1 MKPHLKLAETIAADG
16 TRLSLHSHDGNFCI
30 RVNGQEL
37 MHSAVSAS
45 ELQLG
50 ELAVEG
56 IAERPARVL
65 IGGLGLGFT
74 LKAVLAKS
82 GPDTVVEVAELF
94 PAVVEWNRTFLAG
107 LNGTLLDDPR
117 VKILVEDVGHVLS
130 RAASA
135 EYDAIVLDIDNGPT
149 AMVQANNAGH
159 YRTQGIQRFFRV
171 LKAGGRAAIWSAK
184 ADHAFES
191 RLTKAGFKVKAVP
204 AKLYASAKRH
214 TYTIYQADRVVL
226 PGRSM

>member
-1 MKPHLKLAETIAADG
+1 MKPHLKLAETIATDG

-37 MHSAVSAS
+37 MHSAVAAS
-45 ELQLG
+45 ECQLG

-56 IAERPARVL
+56 IIARPTRIL

-74 LKAVLAKS
+74 LQAVLAKS
-82 GPDTVVEVAELF
+82 GSDAVVEVAELF

-107 LNGTLLDDPR
+107 LNGALLDDPR
-117 VKILVEDVGHVLS
+117 VKVLVEDVGSVLS
-130 RAASA
+130 RSASA
-135 EYDAIVLDIDNGPT
+135 AYDAIILDIDNGPT

-159 YRTQGIQRFFRV
+159 YRTQGIQRFYRV
-171 LKAGGRAAIWSAK
+171 LKPGGRAAIWSAK

-191 RLTKAGFKVKAVP
+191 RLAKAGFTVKAVP

-214 TYTIYQADRVVL
+214 TYTIYQADKISS
-226 PGRSM
+226 PTRSK

>member
-1 MKPHLKLAETIAADG
+1 MKPHLKLAETIATDG

-37 MHSAVSAS
+37 MHSAVAAS
-45 ELQLG
+45 ERQLG

-56 IAERPARVL
+56 IAARPARIL

-74 LKAVLAKS
+74 LQAVLAKS
-82 GPDTVVEVAELF
+82 GSDTVVEVAELF

-107 LNGTLLDDPR
+107 LNGMLLDDPR
-117 VKILVEDVGHVLS
+117 VKVLVEDVGSVLS
-130 RAASA
+130 RSASA
-135 EYDAIVLDIDNGPT
+135 QYDAIVLDIDNGPT

-159 YRTQGIQRFFRV
+159 YRAQGIQRFYRV
-171 LKAGGRAAIWSAK
+171 LKPGGRAAIWSAK

-191 RLTKAGFKVKAVP
+191 RLTKAGFAVKAIS

-214 TYTIYQADRVVL
+214 TYTIYQADKISL
-226 PGRSM
+226 PNQSK